1 MPQLASFA
9 GLRAVLGTLAL
20 AALASTAPGAKAQE
34 RIPSHCVALAEATPG
49 ASLLQRAGFRA
60 SLESDRVRINY
71 VDHSTF
77 LIETAGGLTA
87 ATDFAGRLGATA
99 LVPDVVTMNNA
110 HRTHW
115 TPTPDPRIP
124 HVLHGWGEGTQP
136 AEHHLDL
143 GEMLVR
149 NVTTDVLRGA
159 LPRADGNSIFIFEVA
174 GLCIGHLGHLHHEPT
189 PLQYGLIGR
198 LDVVMVPVDGGLTL
212 DSATLIEVVSR
223 FRSSV
228 VLPMHWFSNASLE
241 RFLAAMAGE
250 FAIER
255 RSENWI
261 EVSQPDL
268 PRIPSII
275 VLPPAW
281 LMD

>member
-1 MPQLASFA
+1 MFCRLVTAF
-9 GLRAVLGTLAL
+9 GLVLLSH
-20 AALASTAPGAKAQE
+20 AAPATAQE
-34 RIPSHCVALAEATPG
+34 RIPSHCVALADAAPEKLWP
-49 ASLLQRAGFRA
+49 AGFRA
-60 SLESDRVRINY
+60 PLATDSVRINY

-87 ATDFAGRLGATA
+87 ATDYFGRLGATD

-124 HVLHGWGEGTQP
+124 HVLRGWSEGVMP
-136 AEHHLDL
+136 ADHHLDL
-143 GEMLVR
+143 GEILVR
-149 NVTTDVLRGA
+149 NVTTDVLRGG
-159 LPRADGNSIFIFEVA
+159 LPRPDGNSIFVFEVA
-174 GLCIGHLGHLHHEPT
+174 GLCVGHLGHLHHAPT
-189 PLQYGLIGR
+189 PGQYAQIGR

-228 VLPMHWFSNASLE
+228 VLPMHWFSGASLQ
-241 RFLAAMAGE
+241 RFLAAMSGD
-250 FAIER
+250 FAVER
-255 RSENWI
+255 RAESWI
-261 EVSQPDL
+261 DVSQDSL
-268 PRIPSII
+268 PARPTII

-281 LMD
+281 LTD